1 MAVDPTCPIHKTL
14 PPERMRR
21 LPKLSH
27 ALPDTS
33 PCLVFRKL
41 PAFRDKVAE
50 EAVRTDM
57 DGGDIRTVT

>member
-1 MAVDPTCPIHKTL
+1 MAVDPTGPIHKTL

-21 LPKLSH
+21 LPR
-27 ALPDTS
+27 ALT
-33 PCLVFRKL
+33 CAARHVFRKL